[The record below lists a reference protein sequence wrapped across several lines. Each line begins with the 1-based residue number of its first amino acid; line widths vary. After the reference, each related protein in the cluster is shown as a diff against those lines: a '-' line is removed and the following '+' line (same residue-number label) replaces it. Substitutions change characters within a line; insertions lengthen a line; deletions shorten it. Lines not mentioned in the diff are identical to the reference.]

1 MENSFSR
8 FLLDILH
15 FPFQA
20 GNARTHGH
28 FCHSAGNSRYNTAV
42 KRSGDNVVLAQFI
55 LRNEAGNGT
64 NGSHLHLFRNGRG
77 ADSEGPAENTR
88 EDRRQKYQQSE
99 NLYQQEI
106 AVIREQQ
113 THLLHREQTEE
124 ESLEVM
130 KNRWEDWEEKARK
143 RLIDGEEKLQISKK
157 ELDRVSG
164 SLQKFLQEENRKRYS
179 DSVKL

>member
-1 MENSFSR
+1 MEKER
-8 FLLDILH
+8 E
-15 FPFQA
+15 
-20 GNARTHGH
+20 R
-28 FCHSAGNSRYNTAV
+28 
-42 KRSGDNVVLAQFI
+42 
-55 LRNEAGNGT
+55 RNQ
-64 NGSHLHLFRNGRG
+64 
-77 ADSEGPAENTR
+77 AENTR

-157 ELDRVSG
+157 SWIVSPG
-164 SLQKFLQEENRKRYS
+164 VCKNSCRKKTGKKVSWKRYS